1 MVATHLLIVDLE
13 EIACRVGVEGVQ
25 GSSLAQPVRDAIQ
38 SASSKNTVGGRRR
51 SIQCTPAS
59 ARSMVDYFN
68 HAASH
73 FQLHGEYEKS
83 TACAQAGENIRRA
96 LQIANPK

>member
-1 MVATHLLIVDLE
+1 MVATHLLTVDIE
-13 EIACRVGVEGVQ
+13 EAACRVGVETVQ
-25 GSSLAQPVRDAIQ
+25 GISLAEPIRDAIQ
-38 SASSKNTVGGRRR
+38 SAPRKHTVGGRSR

-59 ARSMVDYFN
+59 ARNMLDYFN

-83 TACAQAGENIRRA
+83 TACAQAGESIRRTLEPGA
-96 LQIANPK
+96 SS